1 MAGANVLYGMGMLDM
16 GMTFSYTQLLLDN
29 EIANMVNHV
38 TRGVE
43 VTDVTMAVDTIREVI
58 GSPVNHFLMEEHTL
72 EYMKEQSQPAIFN
85 RLSRGNWISAGAE
98 DAAALATKKAQQIF
112 FNHKPQAL
120 DAIVLEELKRIVDSV
135 K

>member
-38 TRGVE
+38 TRGID
-43 VTDVTMAVDTIREVI
+43 VTDATMAVDTIREVI
-58 GSPVNHFLMEEHTL
+58 GSPINHFLMEEHTL
-72 EYMKEQSQPAIFN
+72 EHMWEQSQPTLFN
-85 RLSRGNWISAGAE
+85 RLSRGNWLSAGAE
-98 DAAALATKKAQQIF
+98 DASALAAKKAQQIF
-112 FNHKPQAL
+112 RNHKPQPL
-120 DAIVLEELKRIVDSV
+120 DVAVLKQLRSIVDSI